1 MTIEES
7 SIGLCVEHVQSIRSI
22 LVSCSIIDDQN
33 QCLYKLDVDL
43 CSNVTVV
50 DMSFN
55 FDITCKELLLRIE
68 TLDEN
73 IREFP
78 LSINVIKLDDLF
90 TVPFIAHTGSFYN
103 LDNIKQSDGNCLYA
117 AGRLEYRF
125 PLPFVL
131 ACNIV

>member
-1 MTIEES
+1 MIIGES
-7 SIGLCVEHVQSIRSI
+7 SIGLCVEHVQSSQSI
-22 LVSCSIIDDQN
+22 LVSFSIIDDQN
-33 QCLYKLDVDL
+33 QCLYKSNVDL
-43 CSNVTVV
+43 CSHVTVV

-55 FDITCKELLLRIE
+55 FDITCKELLLQIE
-68 TLDEN
+68 TSDEN

-103 LDNIKQSDGNCLYA
+103 LDNIKKSVGNCLYA

-125 PLPFVL
+125 PLPIVL